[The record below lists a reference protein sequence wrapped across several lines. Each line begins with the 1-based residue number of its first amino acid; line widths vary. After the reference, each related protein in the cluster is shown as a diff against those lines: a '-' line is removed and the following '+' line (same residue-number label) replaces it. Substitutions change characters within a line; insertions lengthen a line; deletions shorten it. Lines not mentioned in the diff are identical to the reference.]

1 MVAMIDIIFKRMC
14 YSGRKFVSEDDFT
27 ELQKTHKVKKK
38 KTTHKVASVWR
49 GAKIWFG
56 RLSSLLS
63 YRDLTMTTRKG
74 SSHHHHCHDKDLT
87 MNLGPVTGQW
97 RESLSPWSPSPFS
110 WPNTSNHHWQ
120 AFSFIKIMIYNENPQ
135 ENQVGL
141 VFEEILWK
149 TADVVLIQETEM
161 VTMIMMNWLW
171 WWWINDDDDDL
182 VS

>member
-1 MVAMIDIIFKRMC
+1 
-14 YSGRKFVSEDDFT
+14 
-27 ELQKTHKVKKK
+27 
-38 KTTHKVASVWR
+38 
-49 GAKIWFG
+49 
-56 RLSSLLS
+56 
-63 YRDLTMTTRKG
+63 
-74 SSHHHHCHDKDLT
+74 
-87 MNLGPVTGQW
+87 
-97 RESLSPWSPSPFS
+97 
-110 WPNTSNHHWQ
+110 
-120 AFSFIKIMIYNENPQ
+120 MIYNENPQ